1 MTSRT
6 VLGKAIA
13 HALVTTTAL
22 AVVPAFAQDAGSASP
37 TNLDRIEI
45 TGSRIRQVDV
55 ETAQPV
61 LALTR
66 VEIERQGFSSVADIL
81 QNVTAMGSPAIS
93 RANALSA
100 GENTG
105 GTYIDMRNL
114 GAQRT
119 LVLVNG
125 KRLGIST
132 SGYQDV
138 SSLPV
143 SAVERI
149 EVLKDGAS
157 AIYGSDAMAGV
168 INIITRSN
176 VNGVTA
182 NVYHGQYSEG
192 DGARDRFDVVGGW
205 SNDRVSLTLALE
217 HSEEKSVWAK
227 DRWFSKYG
235 VSDRHPNDPSNW
247 TTLSQWGQFTGLKG
261 GPGCTNT
268 SQGCGYSLNR
278 GADPT
283 NPANYHL
290 TDATPFT
297 GDVSNANEQMHV
309 MYPLK
314 RDSVYFDG
322 RFKITDQVNL
332 RTEFGYNKRS
342 AERQIAGYP
351 LQSSSVSISG
361 DPTATGLMSKDSYF
375 NPFGNQHGYAR
386 PTDIAW
392 NRRTWEIPRVSTSE
406 LKTYRAVVSL
416 DGTFEIGQRYF
427 DWDVGYHGL
436 PSLS

>member
-1 MTSRT
+1 M
-6 VLGKAIA
+6 
-13 HALVTTTAL
+13 
-22 AVVPAFAQDAGSASP
+22 
-37 TNLDRIEI
+37 
-45 TGSRIRQVDV
+45 

-61 LALTR
+61 LALSR
-66 VEIERQGFSSVADIL
+66 LDIERQGFSSVADIL

-235 VSDRHPNDPSNW
+235 VSDRHPNDASNW
-247 TTLSQWGQFTGLKG
+247 TTLSQWGQVTGLKG
-261 GPGCTNT
+261 ARAAPTPP
-268 SQGCGYSLNR
+268 R
-278 GADPT
+278 GVAT
-283 NPANYHL
+283 RSTAAL
-290 TDATPFT
+290 T
-297 GDVSNANEQMHV
+297 
-309 MYPLK
+309 
-314 RDSVYFDG
+314 
-322 RFKITDQVNL
+322 
-332 RTEFGYNKRS
+332 
-342 AERQIAGYP
+342 
-351 LQSSSVSISG
+351 
-361 DPTATGLMSKDSYF
+361 
-375 NPFGNQHGYAR
+375 R
-386 PTDIAW
+386 PT
-392 NRRTWEIPRVSTSE
+392 RPTT
-406 LKTYRAVVSL
+406 T
-416 DGTFEIGQRYF
+416 
-427 DWDVGYHGL
+427 
-436 PSLS
+436 